1 MKKEIVAA
9 ALLLTLIAG
18 GLYNTHYL
26 HEFTDGLTGSLAL
39 SQAYCENGEYALALE
54 HAQKAESD
62 WKANELYAGI
72 FLRHTEIDAVG
83 YGLRDLTATLASDE
97 PEGAFPLYASLIAHI
112 ESLCEMESLSLSSIF

>member
-39 SQAYCENGEYALALE
+39 SRAYCENGEYALALE

-72 FLRHTEIDAVG
+72 FLRHTEIDAVSDLFYELLG
-83 YGLRDLTATLASDE
+83 ALAGSEPDSALAAYAPLTAHVE
-97 PEGAFPLYASLIAHI
+97 NLYA
-112 ESLCEMESLSLSSIF
+112 MERVGLWSVF

>member
-39 SQAYCENGEYALALE
+39 SRAYCENGEYALALE

-72 FLRHTEIDAVG
+72 FLRHTEIDAVSDLFYELLG
-83 YGLRDLTATLASDE
+83 ALAGSEPDSARAAYAPLTAHVE
-97 PEGAFPLYASLIAHI
+97 NLYA
-112 ESLCEMESLSLSSIF
+112 MERVGLWSVF

>member
-9 ALLLTLIAG
+9 ALLLALIAG

-39 SQAYCENGEYALALE
+39 SRAYCENGEYALALE

-72 FLRHTEIDAVG
+72 FLRHTEIDAVSDLFYELLG
-83 YGLRDLTATLASDE
+83 ALAGSEPDSARAAYAPLTAHVE
-97 PEGAFPLYASLIAHI
+97 NLYA
-112 ESLCEMESLSLSSIF
+112 MERVGLWSVF